1 MIRAARGPLADSI
14 TYHLTP
20 ANLGCSALVGAA
32 GVLLP
37 FALRRW
43 GARPGDAS
51 ILVAAMVIAAGP
63 TAAARIETAGLDRNF
78 VLTLVRTA
86 LPRRPARVSDRD
98 WRASPFDTP
107 A

>member
-20 ANLGCSALVGAA
+20 ANLGCTALVGAI

-51 ILVAAMVIAAGP
+51 ILAAAMVIAAAP
-63 TAAARIETAGLDRNF
+63 AAVSRIETVGLERNF
-78 VLTLVRTA
+78 VLALVQPA
-86 LPRRPARVSDRD
+86 LPRRPARPSDRE
-98 WRASPFDTP
+98 WPPCPCFP
-107 A
+107 P